1 MVIRLADNRRMRIST
16 WKLCLLASIG
26 LSAQPLLHAATMRGR
41 VCLDAGTTAS
51 CPASAKGVADVAIS
65 NGRQIV
71 RTDAN
76 GRYSIGVEDGD
87 TVFAIK
93 PATMAFANRANGLP
107 RFWQHYAPNGSPK
120 LKYGGITPSAS
131 LQFDVALRPLGKVP
145 GALDMLVF
153 GDPQP
158 QTLKDVGYYDRDI
171 VAPLVGHTNARLGIS
186 LGDIAS
192 DDLSLYPAVN
202 AVTTRLHQPWLHVPG
217 NHDMDRDAGGD
228 AHALDSFRNV
238 YGPDTYAWQEPQAS
252 FIVLD
257 DVVMTPG
264 KAPGYIGG
272 FRDDQFA
279 FLESVLPML
288 DRSRLLVLSMHI
300 PLFEPAD
307 KDTFRDADRERLFA
321 LIKDFPHV
329 LVLSAHSH
337 AQQHFFH
344 DASTGWHGAHP
355 LHEYNVGAAC
365 GAFWS
370 GVKDAAGIPA
380 STMSDGTPNGYATLR
395 VESDGS
401 YALAYHPAR
410 DPADTQIGLHAPK
423 VLRKGAYP
431 AWGVYANMWMGM
443 ADTKIEYR
451 IDNGPWKP
459 MTRVVQPDPALLV
472 ENMRDDEAQRLRG
485 YDRSPEATPSP
496 HLWRGALPTDLALGE
511 HRIEVRAQDRWRGE
525 VTATT
530 RYRLEDAK
538 P

>member
-1 MVIRLADNRRMRIST
+1 MRT
-16 WKLCLLASIG
+16 PFLPFCLLAVTG
-26 LSAQPLLHAATMRGR
+26 LVSTIASAATMAGR
-41 VCLDAGTTAS
+41 VCLDPGNATS
-51 CPASAKGVADVAIS
+51 CPAKAQGVADVAIS

-71 RTDAN
+71 RSDAQ
-76 GRYSIGVEDGD
+76 GRYRIDVQDGD
-87 TVFAIK
+87 TVFVIK
-93 PATMAFANRANGLP
+93 PATMAFANGANGLP
-107 RFWQHYAPNGSPK
+107 RFWRHYAPNGSPK
-120 LKYGGITPSAS
+120 LKYGGLAPSSS

-145 GALDMLVF
+145 GALDLLLF

-158 QTLKDVGYYDRDI
+158 KSPQDVGYYDRDI
-171 VAPLVGHTNARLGIS
+171 VAPLVGHNNARLGIS
-186 LGDIAS
+186 LGDIVS

-202 AVTTRLHQPWLHVPG
+202 AVTTRLHLPWLHVPG
-217 NHDMDRDAGGD
+217 NHDMDADAD
-228 AHALDSFRNV
+228 SDVHALDSFRNV
-238 YGPDTYAWQEPQAS
+238 FGPDTYAWQEQQAN

-257 DVVMTPG
+257 DVVKTPG
-264 KAPGYIGG
+264 MAPGYIGG

-279 FLESVLPML
+279 FLQSLLPML

-300 PLFEPAD
+300 PLFEPAG
-307 KDTFRDADRERLFA
+307 KDTFRDVDRERLFA

-337 AQQHFFH
+337 SQQHYFH
-344 DASTGWHGAHP
+344 DAATGWHGAQP

-370 GVKDAAGIPA
+370 GVKDADGIPA
-380 STMSDGTPNGYATLR
+380 ATMADGTPNGYATLHIAA
-395 VESDGS
+395 DGN

-451 IDNGPWKP
+451 VDDGVWKP
-459 MTRVVQPDPALLV
+459 MQHVSQSDPALV
-472 ENMRDDEAQRLRG
+472 AENMRDDEAPRLRG

-496 HLWRGALPTDLALGE
+496 HLWRGALPTDLAIGE
-511 HRIEVRAQDRWRGE
+511 HRIDVRAQDRWRGE
-525 VTATT
+525 VSATT
-530 RYRLEDAK
+530 RYRLEEAL